1 MAELGRG
8 LAIRPRSLRARVTI
22 GAVVVVAVALALG
35 AIAFRSALAHSLR
48 ADAEN
53 SAEIR
58 VQALAEEVM
67 RQGPEVITRLG
78 DEAAQLVDA
87 DGTVLAQSEEAEGE
101 TLPRRE
107 DPTEVVV
114 DDEPALVVSEDLD
127 DGREILLAFS
137 IEDDEQV
144 SGAVGR
150 LLLVAIPVLVALV
163 AATVRF
169 VVGRALA
176 PVSRIR
182 QEVDAIGAD
191 RLDRRVPE
199 GGSGDEI
206 ARLAGTMNRMLA
218 RLDDS
223 QQAQRR
229 FVSDASHELRSPL
242 ATLRQ
247 HAELARS
254 HPEVTSAEELSDVVL
269 EEGRRMQA
277 IVEAMLLLAR
287 LDEGAPRGAEPVDL
301 DDLVIAEATRVR
313 TTSPRILVDGSAI
326 GAARVAGDA
335 RLLGQLIRNLVDN
348 AVRHAA
354 GRVALG
360 VAEVDGTAVLTID
373 DDGAG
378 IPEAEWE
385 RVFERF
391 VRLDEARARE
401 AGGSGLGLAIVR
413 AIARAHDG
421 QVHVEASPSGGA
433 RFVVTLPAAA

>member
-1 MAELGRG
+1 VAELARG
-8 LAIRPRSLRARVTI
+8 LVIRPRSLRARVTI

-35 AIAFRSALAHSLR
+35 AIAFKAALAHSLR

-58 VQALAEEVM
+58 LEALAADVQ
-67 RQGPEVITRLG
+67 RQGPDVITRLD
-78 DEAAQLVDA
+78 DEAVQLVDGN
-87 DGTVLAQSEEAEGE
+87 GTVLARSEDAPGE
-101 TLPRRE
+101 SLPRRE
-107 DPTEVVV
+107 DPVEVVV
-114 DDEPALVVSEDLD
+114 DDEPALVVSEELD
-127 DGREILLAFS
+127 DGREVVLAYS
-137 IEDDEQV
+137 IEDGEQV
-144 SGAVGR
+144 SGAVSR

-163 AATVRF
+163 GATVWL

-199 GGSGDEI
+199 GDSGDEI
-206 ARLAGTMNRMLA
+206 ALLAGTMNRMLT

-223 QQAQRR
+223 QQAQRQ

-254 HPEVTSAEELSDVVL
+254 HPDVTSAEELSDVVL
-269 EEGRRMQA
+269 GEGRRMQA

-287 LDEGAPRGAEPVDL
+287 LDEGAPRGSGAVDL
-301 DDLVIAEATRVR
+301 DDLVIAEVARLR
-313 TTSPRILVDGSAI
+313 ATSPGMSVDGSAI
-326 GAARVAGDA
+326 GAARVLGDA
-335 RLLGQLIRNLVDN
+335 RLLGQLVRNLVDN
-348 AVRHAA
+348 AARHAEA
-354 GRVALG
+354 RVALG

-378 IPEAEWE
+378 IPEVERE

-391 VRLDEARARE
+391 VRLDEARARD

-413 AIARAHDG
+413 AIARAHGG
-421 QVHVEASPSGGA
+421 QVRIETSPCGGA
-433 RFVVTLPAAA
+433 RFVVTLPVAA